1 MFKRASC
8 KGLTIVN
15 VVACS
20 IAHQPLP
27 FSLTVTSHL
36 KLDQQRVHTVRVVCA
51 VLLFED
57 GYDLAALAA
66 LPQAMMCRVEN
77 EVNELL
83 GVAVA
88 ALSVLRHRTAI
99 ADASLSA
106 KVTGAQVCTEPF
118 TAHEEKIFRVSKPWK
133 LAGWGWGFLVHL
145 GNRLAGLEG
154 AVSMTQNL
162 TVAIGGYPYRGPRF

>member
-1 MFKRASC
+1 M
-8 KGLTIVN
+8 
-15 VVACS
+15 
-20 IAHQPLP
+20 
-27 FSLTVTSHL
+27 
-36 KLDQQRVHTVRVVCA
+36 HTVRVVCA
-51 VLLFED
+51 MLLFED

-88 ALSVLRHRTAI
+88 ALSVLRHRRCL
-99 ADASLSA
+99 SLGEGH
-106 KVTGAQVCTEPF
+106 GAQVCTEPF

-154 AVSMTQNL
+154 AVSMSQNL
-162 TVAIGGYPYRGPRF
+162 PVHVVLF

>member
-1 MFKRASC
+1 M
-8 KGLTIVN
+8 
-15 VVACS
+15 
-20 IAHQPLP
+20 
-27 FSLTVTSHL
+27 
-36 KLDQQRVHTVRVVCA
+36 HTVRVVCA
-51 VLLFED
+51 MLLFED

-88 ALSVLRHRTAI
+88 TLSVLHHRRYL
-99 ADASLSA
+99 SL
-106 KVTGAQVCTEPF
+106 GAQVCTEPF

-154 AVSMTQNL
+154 AVSTTQNL
-162 TVAIGGYPYRGPRF
+162 TVVGTETAREA